1 MSIINLSPEAVELVN
16 QLCDPDNL
24 EDKITVLDIA
34 EEQLQKLAY
43 DEVDSDNQVNLNL
56 YTVAYQVKMY
66 KKDLLKLKKLLKNDE
81 EKRNDC

>member
-24 EDKITVLDIA
+24 EDKIIVLDIA

-43 DEVDSDNQVNLNL
+43 DEVDSDDKVNLNL

-66 KKDLLKLKKLLKNDE
+66 KKDLLKLKKLLNNGNRE
-81 EKRNDC
+81 G

>member
-1 MSIINLSPEAVELVN
+1 MGVINLSPEAVELIN
-16 QLCDPDNL
+16 KLCDPDNL
-24 EDKITVLDIA
+24 ADKITVLDAA

-66 KKDLLKLKKLLKNDE
+66 KKDLLKLKKLLNDGNKE
-81 EKRNDC
+81 R

>member
-1 MSIINLSPEAVELVN
+1 MSIINLLPEAVELVN

-66 KKDLLKLKKLLKNDE
+66 KKDLLKLKKLLNDGNRE
-81 EKRNDC
+81 G

>member
-66 KKDLLKLKKLLKNDE
+66 KNDLLKLKKLLNDGNRE
-81 EKRNDC
+81 G

>member
-1 MSIINLSPEAVELVN
+1 MSAINLSPEAVALVN

-66 KKDLLKLKKLLKNDE
+66 KKELTKLKKLLNDGNRE
-81 EKRNDC
+81 G

>member
-1 MSIINLSPEAVELVN
+1 MNIINLSPEALELVN

-34 EEQLQKLAY
+34 EEQLQKLAF
-43 DEVDSDNQVNLNL
+43 DEVDSDAQVNLNL

-66 KKDLLKLKKLLKNDE
+66 RKELTKLKSLLNDG
-81 EKRNDC
+81 EKREE

>member
-66 KKDLLKLKKLLKNDE
+66 KKDLLKLKRLLKNGDKE
-81 EKRNDC
+81 RNDG

>member
-56 YTVAYQVKMY
+56 YTVAYQVKMS
-66 KKDLLKLKKLLKNDE
+66 KKDLLKLKKLLNDGNRE
-81 EKRNDC
+81 G

>member
-1 MSIINLSPEAVELVN
+1 MSIINLSPEGVELVN

-66 KKDLLKLKKLLKNDE
+66 KKDLLKLKKLLNDGNRE
-81 EKRNDC
+81 G

>member
-16 QLCDPDNL
+16 QLCDPENL

-66 KKDLLKLKKLLKNDE
+66 KKDLLKLKKLLNDGNRE
-81 EKRNDC
+81 G

>member
-1 MSIINLSPEAVELVN
+1 MNIINLSSEALELVN

-34 EEQLQKLAY
+34 EEQLQKLAF

-66 KKDLLKLKKLLKNDE
+66 KKDLLKLKKLLKNGK

>member
-1 MSIINLSPEAVELVN
+1 MSAINLSPEAVELVN

-66 KKDLLKLKKLLKNDE
+66 KKDLLKLKKLLKNGK

>member
-1 MSIINLSPEAVELVN
+1 MSAINLSPEAVELVN

-66 KKDLLKLKKLLKNDE
+66 KKDLLKLKKLLNDGNRE
-81 EKRNDC
+81 G

>member
-1 MSIINLSPEAVELVN
+1 MSAINLSPEAVELVN

-34 EEQLQKLAY
+34 EEQLQKLAF
-43 DEVDSDNQVNLNL
+43 DEVDTDSSVNLNL

-66 KKDLLKLKKLLKNDE
+66 KNDLVKLKRLLKNGDKE
-81 EKRNDC
+81 RNDG

>member
-24 EDKITVLDIA
+24 EDKIIVLDIA

-66 KKDLLKLKKLLKNDE
+66 KKDLLKLKKLLNNGNRE
-81 EKRNDC
+81 G

>member
-66 KKDLLKLKKLLKNDE
+66 KKDLLKLKKLLNNGNRE
-81 EKRNDC
+81 G

>member
-66 KKDLLKLKKLLKNDE
+66 KKDLLKLKMLLKNGK

>member
-1 MSIINLSPEAVELVN
+1 MNIINLSPEALELVN

-34 EEQLQKLAY
+34 EEQLQKLAF
-43 DEVDSDNQVNLNL
+43 DEVDSDTQVNLNL

-66 KKDLLKLKKLLKNDE
+66 RKELMKLKTLLDDG
-81 EKRNDC
+81 EKREE

>member
-34 EEQLQKLAY
+34 EEQLQKLAF

-66 KKDLLKLKKLLKNDE
+66 KKDLLKLKKLLNDGNRE
-81 EKRNDC
+81 G

>member
-66 KKDLLKLKKLLKNDE
+66 KKDLLRLKKLLNDGNRE
-81 EKRNDC
+81 G

>member
-16 QLCDPDNL
+16 QLCDPENL

-66 KKDLLKLKKLLKNDE
+66 KKDLLKLKKLLNNGNRE
-81 EKRNDC
+81 G

>member
-1 MSIINLSPEAVELVN
+1 MNIINLSSEALELVN

-34 EEQLQKLAY
+34 EEQLQKLAF

-66 KKDLLKLKKLLKNDE
+66 KKELLKLKTLLNNG
-81 EKRNDC
+81 EKRGE

>member
-1 MSIINLSPEAVELVN
+1 MSIINLSSEAVELVN
-16 QLCDPDNL
+16 QLCDPENL

-34 EEQLQKLAY
+34 EEQLQKLAF
-43 DEVDSDNQVNLNL
+43 DEVDSDDQVNLNL

-66 KKDLLKLKKLLKNDE
+66 KKELTKLKTLLNDGK

>member
-16 QLCDPDNL
+16 QLCDPENL

-34 EEQLQKLAY
+34 EEQLQKLAF
-43 DEVDSDNQVNLNL
+43 DEVDSDDQVNLNL

-66 KKDLLKLKKLLKNDE
+66 KKELTKLKTLLKNGKE
-81 EKRNDC
+81 ERNDC

>member
-1 MSIINLSPEAVELVN
+1 MSAINLSPEAVELVN

-66 KKDLLKLKKLLKNDE
+66 KKDLLKLKRLLKNGDKE
-81 EKRNDC
+81 RNDG

>member
-1 MSIINLSPEAVELVN
+1 MSAINLSPEAVELVN
-16 QLCDPDNL
+16 QLCDPENL

-66 KKDLLKLKKLLKNDE
+66 KKDLLKLKMLLKNGK

>member
-66 KKDLLKLKKLLKNDE
+66 KKDLLKLKKLLNDGNRE
-81 EKRNDC
+81 G

>member
-1 MSIINLSPEAVELVN
+1 MNIINLSPEALELVN

-34 EEQLQKLAY
+34 EEQLQKLAF
-43 DEVDSDNQVNLNL
+43 DEVDSDTQVNLNL

-66 KKDLLKLKKLLKNDE
+66 RKELMKLKTLLDDGCE
-81 EKRNDC
+81 S

>member
-43 DEVDSDNQVNLNL
+43 DEVDSDNQVNLTL

-66 KKDLLKLKKLLKNDE
+66 KKDLLKLKKLLNDGNRE
-81 EKRNDC
+81 G

>member
-1 MSIINLSPEAVELVN
+1 MSAINLSPEAVELVN

-34 EEQLQKLAY
+34 EEQLQKLAF

-66 KKDLLKLKKLLKNDE
+66 KKDLLKLKKLLNDGNRE
-81 EKRNDC
+81 G

>member
-1 MSIINLSPEAVELVN
+1 MSAINLSPEAVELVN
-16 QLCDPDNL
+16 RLCDPENL

-66 KKDLLKLKKLLKNDE
+66 KKDLLKLKMLLKNGK

>member
-34 EEQLQKLAY
+34 EE
-43 DEVDSDNQVNLNL
+43 
-56 YTVAYQVKMY
+56 
-66 KKDLLKLKKLLKNDE
+66 
-81 EKRNDC
+81 

>member
-66 KKDLLKLKKLLKNDE
+66 KKDLLKLKKLLKNGK

>member
-1 MSIINLSPEAVELVN
+1 MSAINLSPEAVELVN

-66 KKDLLKLKKLLKNDE
+66 KKDLLKLKMLLKNGK

>member
-1 MSIINLSPEAVELVN
+1 MNIINLSPEALELVN

-34 EEQLQKLAY
+34 EEQLQKLAF
-43 DEVDSDNQVNLNL
+43 DEVDSDTQVNLNL

-66 KKDLLKLKKLLKNDE
+66 RKELMKLKTLLDDGCKS
-81 EKRNDC
+81 